1 MGWTSW
7 RKIAEGRTWFS
18 EGLDHDGPA
27 CYEIAV
33 AGPHGGDLR
42 LVYVGETSNERKR
55 IASYA
60 AHGSHL
66 SKIIDYHLRQGWSLW
81 YRAQAMPSKSAAVAM
96 QNRMLGHFDYDWNIQ
111 LNASSK
117 R

>member
-7 RKIAEGRTWFS
+7 RMIADRSTWYS
-18 EGLDHDGPA
+18 DPLDHDGPA
-27 CYEIAV
+27 CYELAI
-33 AGPHGGDLR
+33 AGPLGGDMR
-42 LVYVGETSNERKR
+42 PVYVGETRNERKR

-66 SKIIDYHLRQGWSLW
+66 SEIIDHHLEQGWCLW

-96 QNRMLGHFDYDWNIQ
+96 QNRLLTQFDYDWNIQ
-111 LNASSK
+111 LNADSK